1 MSDAAPTVDL
11 ASQAPTADTVAER
24 EAARQAPAAIA
35 PRPYPPSWL
44 NVLISWIERLPGPP
58 WVAFLAI
65 GAITIVIANAQAPL
79 AGRPMGLDLT
89 QTYYA
94 ILFTGILWLIHYLD
108 HVAREAL
115 DTFRPAMGISDAD
128 AADLRYRLTV
138 VPARGAAILFVAAI
152 LWTIEAYVFQA
163 EAEGIVGLPPLAL
176 MVRAPFE
183 TLTTAIILVTLYHTL
198 RQLRLVGQI
207 HAMAKRI
214 DLYQPAPLYAFSTLT
229 ARTGMGIFLLL
240 IPSFVFVPGTASTLD
255 YLVMAGWF
263 TGLLAISSAAFV
275 LPLQGMHG
283 RIAAEKQHLEAEVG
297 RRLTATTATLHHA
310 VDQGDLSSADGL
322 NKTLASLIAERELVH
337 KLPTWPWQPG
347 TVGAFVTAI
356 LLPIGL
362 WLATRL
368 LERVV

>member
-1 MSDAAPTVDL
+1 M
-11 ASQAPTADTVAER
+11 
-24 EAARQAPAAIA
+24 
-35 PRPYPPSWL
+35 
-44 NVLISWIERLPGPP
+44 
-58 WVAFLAI
+58 
-65 GAITIVIANAQAPL
+65 
-79 AGRPMGLDLT
+79 AGRPIALDAT

-108 HVAREAL
+108 HVARDAL
-115 DTFRPAMGISDAD
+115 ETFRPAMDVTEEEIS
-128 AADLRYRLTV
+128 DLRYRLTV
-138 VPARGAAILFVAAI
+138 VPARGAAILLVAAG
-152 LWTIEAYVFQA
+152 LWTIEAYLFQA
-163 EAEGIVGLPPLAL
+163 EAEGIVGLSPLAL
-176 MVRAPFE
+176 AVRGPFE
-183 TLTTAIILVTLYHTL
+183 ALTTAIILVTLYHTL
-198 RQLRLVGQI
+198 RQLRLVGRI
-207 HAMAKRI
+207 HAQARRI
-214 DLYQPAPLYAFSTLT
+214 DLYQPAPLYAFSKLT

-240 IPSFVFVPGTASTLD
+240 VPSFVFIPGSVTFLD

-283 RIAAEKQHLEAEVG
+283 RIAAEKQRLEAEVG
-297 RRLTATTATLHHA
+297 RRLTSATATLHRA
-310 VDQGDLSSADGL
+310 VDEGDLSTADAL
-322 NKTLASLIAERELVH
+322 NKTLSSLIAERDLVH